1 MEGLDRTGG
10 CPLNNHLFGRLC
22 RSFGYSGL
30 GGRNADEE
38 LRARIHEEHGAL
50 PTITI
55 RSAAEIASPTAA
67 VKRTLEAARR

>member
-1 MEGLDRTGG
+1 LERAGG
-10 CPLNNHLFGRLC
+10 CPLNDFLFGKLV

-30 GGRNADEE
+30 SGRNAEEE

-55 RSAAEIASPTAA
+55 RSAKEITDPAPA
-67 VKRTLEAARR
+67 VKRALDNARS